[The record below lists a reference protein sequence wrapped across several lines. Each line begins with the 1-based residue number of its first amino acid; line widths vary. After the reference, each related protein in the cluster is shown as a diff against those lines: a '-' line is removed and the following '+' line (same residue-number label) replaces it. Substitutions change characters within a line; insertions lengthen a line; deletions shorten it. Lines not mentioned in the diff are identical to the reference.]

1 MRSDYNY
8 RKRLAGKR
16 SQHSGALFEEMINSS
31 CRYYERLG
39 FCAIDKTPEDMKVLR
54 QHDVPGQFVACFTK
68 QAQPDYK
75 GILADGTMILFDAK
89 HTDSDRIRRSV
100 ITDTQ
105 EECFDRYERF
115 GARCYIVVSLGFE
128 HFFRIPWDHFR
139 DMKQRLGH
147 LYMNREELGPY
158 EVKRQQGV
166 LKILDGIELKGE
178 DDDQDMSDM

>member
-1 MRSDYNY
+1 MVEEVVEDNLHTL
-8 RKRLAGKR
+8 LAGFDNDLD
-16 SQHSGALFEEMINSS
+16 GI
-31 CRYYERLG
+31 
-39 FCAIDKTPEDMKVLR
+39 KT
-54 QHDVPGQFVACFTK
+54 
-68 QAQPDYK
+68 
-75 GILADGTMILFDAK
+75 GTTNLKEVIEGTYLFDAK

-105 EECFDRYERF
+105 EECFDRYQRF
-115 GARCYIVVSLGFE
+115 GARCYIVVSMGFE

-147 LYMNREELGPY
+147 LYMNSEELSPY

-178 DDDQDMSDM
+178 SDDQDLPEVQ